1 MFVSWLS
8 LPDECCYINKYLI
21 KIYFEGTVFEENTL
35 NITSTNCVS
44 SRLLNIDGPEIVQFT
59 LSCPIFWVNH
69 LAALSEKTL
78 FSTNAKFQTVWL
90 SNFLPSRFRNGTIVE
105 INDSNTWHWIVD
117 TVVKCNLCIMGP
129 KFFILVLRFHEKFS
143 FSLSQRVK
151 ASKVMIM
158 LICNIQIRLHRGY
171 VTINPKEFVNN
182 SADICF

>member
-1 MFVSWLS
+1 MFVSGLS
-8 LPDECCYINKYLI
+8 LPATSINIWLESI
-21 KIYFEGTVFEENTL
+21 LKIIPAL

-44 SRLLNIDGPEIVQFT
+44 GRLLNIDGPEIVQFT

-129 KFFILVLRFHEKFS
+129 KFFILVLRFHENFS
-143 FSLSQRVK
+143 FFIVWKSQ
-151 ASKVMIM
+151 SFESHD
-158 LICNIQIRLHRGY
+158 N
-171 VTINPKEFVNN
+171 VNL
-182 SADICF
+182 